1 MNLAPSPALGS
12 YADGFAPLA
21 EAFATHLRDGDEIG
35 AGLTVY
41 HHGECVADLWG
52 GLAHAG
58 RGAPWQRDTRAVVF
72 SVTKGLTAMALALLA
87 DRGKLEWDA
96 PVATYWPGFARA
108 GKEGVTCRTL
118 FNHRAGLA
126 GLDTKLTLDDCVLPE
141 RAAFLVDVLE
151 RQRPLWEPDK
161 DQGYHAI
168 TFGIYARELFERIAG
183 ERLGAFLERELF
195 EPLAADVSLGTP
207 ASVDA
212 RIAELYPPPAP
223 LRLAKMFASAI
234 VGDNSEARVLRATLA
249 RDSMTRRAFF
259 NPAGAGPEEWNKPRV
274 RRAELAS
281 GGATASAHGLA
292 RAYLPF
298 ALGGAA
304 FGRAYLAPRTLAP
317 VYERQGWSTRDRVLQ
332 KALGWSQGFLKEE
345 TSLFSPT
352 RESFGHAGIGGSLG
366 WCDPVHELTFGYVMN
381 RLDWRVRSPRALALC
396 HALYDCEPVRD
407 EARGAGRDGGL
418 VGRSG
423 ARAAGGG
430 AAAE

>member
-1 MNLAPSPALGS
+1 MPPSLANLGPFPALGT

-21 EAFATHLRDGDEIG
+21 EAFAAHLNDGSEIG

-41 HHGECVADLWG
+41 HRGRCVVDLWG
-52 GLAHAG
+52 GLADVA
-58 RGAPWQRDTRAVVF
+58 RGAPWQHDTRAVVF

-96 PVATYWPGFARA
+96 PVATYWPGFARS
-108 GKEGVTCRTL
+108 GKGAITCRTL

-126 GLDTKLTLDDCVLPE
+126 GLDTKLTLDDCVLPA

-151 RQRPLWEPDK
+151 RQAPLWEPDK

-168 TFGIYARELFERIAG
+168 TFGLYASELFARIAG
-183 ERLGAFLERELF
+183 ERLGGFLQRELF
-195 EPLAADVSLGTP
+195 EPLGADVSLGTP
-207 ASVDA
+207 ASVDG

-223 LRLAKMFASAI
+223 LRLVKMFASAV
-234 VGDNSEARVLRATLA
+234 VGNNAEARVLRATLA

-259 NPAGAGPEEWNKPRV
+259 NPAGAAPEEWNKPRV

-298 ALGGAA
+298 ASGGVAS
-304 FGRAYLAPRTLAP
+304 GRVYFAPATIAP
-317 VYERQGWSTRDRVLQ
+317 VYERQGWSARDRVLQ
-332 KALGWSQGFLKEE
+332 KPLGWSQGFLKEE

-366 WCDPVHELTFGYVMN
+366 WCDPVRELTFGYIMN

-396 HALYDCEPVRD
+396 RALYECEPVRA
-407 EARGAGRDGGL
+407 ERPARP
-418 VGRSG
+418 
-423 ARAAGGG
+423 
-430 AAAE
+430 